1 MIKIYK
7 KYRTFVFAFYNRNA
21 SAFATNIK
29 PENEYAKNR
38 IVLNP
43 TPFRGRET
51 AGFQSV
57 YNGICKYRRISFIV
71 GGKGKVLTVGVKKT
85 AKKLLKRCHFDFTE
99 L

>member
-7 KYRTFVFAFYNRNA
+7 KYRTVVFAFYNHNA
-21 SAFATNIK
+21 SDFATNIK

-43 TPFRGRET
+43 TPFRAREK

-57 YNGICKYRRISFIV
+57 YNGVCKYRRISFIA
-71 GGKGKVLTVGVKKT
+71 GGKRKS
-85 AKKLLKRCHFDFTE
+85 
-99 L
+99 

>member
-7 KYRTFVFAFYNRNA
+7 KYRTVVFAFYNRNA

-43 TPFRGRET
+43 TPKTRARNGGFSGR
-51 AGFQSV
+51 
-57 YNGICKYRRISFIV
+57 KR
-71 GGKGKVLTVGVKKT
+71 KVLTVGVKKT
-85 AKKLLKRCHFDFTE
+85 AKNS
-99 L
+99 

>member
-7 KYRTFVFAFYNRNA
+7 KYRTVVFAFYNRNA

-29 PENEYAKNR
+29 TENEYAKNR
-38 IVLNP
+38 IILNP

-51 AGFQSV
+51 AGFQ
-57 YNGICKYRRISFIV
+57 

-99 L
+99 